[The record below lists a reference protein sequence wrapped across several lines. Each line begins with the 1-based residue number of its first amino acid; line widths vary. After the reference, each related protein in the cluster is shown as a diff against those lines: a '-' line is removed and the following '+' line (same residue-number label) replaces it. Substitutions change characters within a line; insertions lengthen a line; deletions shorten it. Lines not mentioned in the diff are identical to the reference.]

1 MESVERTD
9 RIVAHREPL
18 LRFIRSRGV
27 DDADAEDILQ
37 DGLLKALRAAP
48 DLEDDERLVPWLFQ
62 IVRNAMTDH
71 FRRGARE
78 SEIRA
83 TDSEDEMSP
92 GEEEHRMTCACLRP
106 LLETLTPGYGEVIE
120 AIDLEGESTASL
132 AARLGITRGNLKVRL
147 HRARA
152 QLRERLEET
161 CRTCA
166 AHGCLDCACT

>member
-1 MESVERTD
+1 MESVERTN

-27 DDADAEDILQ
+27 AELDAEDILQ
-37 DGLLKALRAAP
+37 DSLLKALRAAP
-48 DLEDDERLVPWLFQ
+48 DLEDDDSLVAWLFQ
-62 IVRNAMTDH
+62 IVRNALADH
-71 FRRGARE
+71 FRGLERWQDLE
-78 SEIRA
+78 SWPRSA
-83 TDSEDEMSP
+83 APTD
-92 GEEEHRMTCACLRP
+92 EHQMICACLRP
-106 LLETLTPGYGEVIE
+106 LLESLTPGYGEVIE